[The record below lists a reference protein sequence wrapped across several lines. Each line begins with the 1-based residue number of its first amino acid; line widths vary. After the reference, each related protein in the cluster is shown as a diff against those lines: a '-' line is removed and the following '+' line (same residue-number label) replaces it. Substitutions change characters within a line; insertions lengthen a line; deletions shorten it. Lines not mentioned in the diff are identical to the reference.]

1 MIKSIIGIWF
11 TDPPTFGLDI
21 QKSIKHPVQMYK
33 DVVRYKSNPRSSET
47 MKKMFTERFPT
58 GNLVCFDLKII
69 NQADEVVLLY
79 PDAIGLNW
87 GETERRI
94 KKQALPNTL
103 ISCLNGRGR
112 YFVLTRRTQFSLRFR
127 RLLEKTLITEFLSSI
142 AFVILTPILLS
153 YDLIRR
159 RT

>member
-1 MIKSIIGIWF
+1 MTKSILGIWL
-11 TDPPTFGLDI
+11 TDPPSSSLGVQRSL
-21 QKSIKHPVQMYK
+21 KHPIQMYK
-33 DVVRYKSNPRSSET
+33 DVVRYKSNPRSSEI
-47 MKKMFTERFPT
+47 MKAMFKEHFPT
-58 GNLVCFDLKII
+58 GKLVNSCLMSI
-69 NQADEVVLLY
+69 NPADEIILLF

-87 GETERRI
+87 GETERKI
-94 KKQALPNTL
+94 NQQVQPNTL

-112 YFVLTRRTQFSLRFR
+112 YFVLTRRTQFSLRLR